1 MIKSEFIK
9 ICIEEVK
16 SIRLTYIR
24 KIFGIMDYVDS
35 NDKKFYDDSDILK
48 VLISL
53 DSIIINGNN

>member
-1 MIKSEFIK
+1 
-9 ICIEEVK
+9 
-16 SIRLTYIR
+16 
-24 KIFGIMDYVDS
+24 MDYVDS